1 MPVNSTHPDYDAAL
15 PAWLRARDVLSG
27 EDAMNRAGEKYIS
40 RLTGN
45 TDAEYAAYLNR
56 ACFFVATRRTA
67 DAYLGLVFRRA
78 PFVKLPE
85 PTSPI
90 GKSLVEFSRDA
101 DMRGTPLT
109 T

>member
-1 MPVNSTHPDYDAAL
+1 MPANSTHAEYDAAL
-15 PAWLRARDVLSG
+15 PAWLRARAVLSG
-27 EDAMNRAGEKYIS
+27 EAAVKRAGEKYVS
-40 RLTGN
+40 RLFGN

-56 ACFFVATRRTA
+56 ACFFGATSRTA

-85 PTSPI
+85 PSSPV
-90 GKSLVEFSRDA
+90 GKSLAEFSRDA

-109 T
+109 S